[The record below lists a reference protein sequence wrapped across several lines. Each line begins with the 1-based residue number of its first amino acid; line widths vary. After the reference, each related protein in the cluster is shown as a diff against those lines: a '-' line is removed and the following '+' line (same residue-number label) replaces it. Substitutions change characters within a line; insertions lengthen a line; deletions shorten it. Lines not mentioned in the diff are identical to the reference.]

1 MFVSISHFFQGNLLF
16 WFGFANSKYLFLV
29 VFFKSIH
36 LSLSLSD
43 VFHIRIGKICDVPIQ
58 RMFNQKKKTAK
69 WNNKAKFI
77 NSINKRNLGLSIT
90 VSFFNMYMLK
100 QRLIQSLIDLKTVN
114 ATLTKYI
121 YAHLCQSLYVFLFR
135 SQDLNYKYLW

>member
-1 MFVSISHFFQGNLLF
+1 MFVSISHFFQGNLLS

-69 WNNKAKFI
+69 WNNKA
-77 NSINKRNLGLSIT
+77 NLSI
-90 VSFFNMYMLK
+90 V
-100 QRLIQSLIDLKTVN
+100 
-114 ATLTKYI
+114 
-121 YAHLCQSLYVFLFR
+121 
-135 SQDLNYKYLW
+135 